1 MKNYLTGIESKI
13 PQLCDFRGGDLAI
26 YANQIYFPYR
36 PAYYHIYYDAK
47 TGEDIRDQM
56 FVYAIGGV
64 NGLNDEFRVTFDHMG
79 GRVTDSFN
87 IEDSSIVSKHP
98 QEKHYF

>member
-1 MKNYLTGIESKI
+1 MNEELLKYL
-13 PQLCDFRGGDLAI
+13 
-26 YANQIYFPYR
+26 
-36 PAYYHIYYDAK
+36 
-47 TGEDIRDQM
+47 
-56 FVYAIGGV
+56 FVSLYAIGGV

-79 GRVTDSFN
+79 GRDTDSFN